1 MSTHSL
7 PDWFWIIFH
16 LAILLTIGLNI
27 VFVIKRKY
35 SIISLVN
42 LPLMFILYIAFFIK
56 GFSRDENLNEY
67 QYLVKSIEDGAVWA
81 IFVALGHLYF
91 TIWWFIVLKK
101 KFIK

>member
-7 PDWFWIIFH
+7 PDWFWIIFY

-27 VFVIKRKY
+27 VFVIKRQY
-35 SIISLVN
+35 SINSLVN
-42 LPLMFILYIAFFIK
+42 LPLIFTLYITFFIK
-56 GFSRDENLNEY
+56 SFSGDESLNEY
-67 QYLVKSIEDGAVWA
+67 QYLLKSIEDGAVWA

-91 TIWWFIVLKK
+91 IIWWFIILKK